1 MLPLGSAAS
10 PQINLPTPQTAY
22 SRSHAI
28 PLLPPCADHPRQF
41 DFNPSAS
48 RGHRVPYPHPMPAT
62 RTVKLAW
69 KGSPS
74 TEVVGYKIFWGTG
87 SYNYQNVRDVKNALT
102 ASLALPKNNEYYVA
116 VNAYSMTTSSWFSNE
131 VIVPASS
138 GP

>member
-1 MLPLGSAAS
+1 MPFRFYHHVLIILAS
-10 PQINLPTPQTAY
+10 LT
-22 SRSHAI
+22 S
-28 PLLPPCADHPRQF
+28 PPCRLLE
-41 DFNPSAS
+41 PS
-48 RGHRVPYPHPMPAT
+48 T
-62 RTVKLAW
+62 LAW

-116 VNAYSMTTSSWFSNE
+116 VTAYSMTTSSWFSNE